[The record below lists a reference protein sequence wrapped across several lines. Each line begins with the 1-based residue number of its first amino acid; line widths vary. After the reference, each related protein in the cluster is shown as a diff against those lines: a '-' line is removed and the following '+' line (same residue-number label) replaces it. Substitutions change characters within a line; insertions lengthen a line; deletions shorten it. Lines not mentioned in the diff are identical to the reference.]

1 MNMSKRILTASV
13 VVCSLALSGIGLGTA
28 DAYPPRKPLALTVS
42 SVIIKPVSGKTK
54 LTITNTCLG
63 AVKIFKNGK
72 FYKALDASQG
82 SGITSFGKVPSGKYS
97 VSVKS
102 CSETATQTVYVPA
115 FKAPLRQ
122 KITKAATLLVK
133 YAPKQSQIVFYLHG
147 KRELYTMPASGTEKI
162 VVKKG
167 LLKRGKNEIIFVVG
181 GKVRLVGNITG
192 TK

>member
-28 DAYPPRKPLALTVS
+28 HAYPPRKPLTLAVS

-63 AVKIFKNGK
+63 AVKVFKNGK
-72 FYKALDASQG
+72 FYSALDTSQG

-97 VSVKS
+97 VSIRS
-102 CSETATQTVYVPA
+102 CGETAAQTVYVPA
-115 FKAPLRQ
+115 FKAPKRY
-122 KITKAATLLVK
+122 KAGKQAILLVK
-133 YAPKQSQIVFYLHG
+133 YAPKGSQIIFYLHR
-147 KRELYTMPASGTEKI
+147 KRYFTTMPAGGTAKLVI
-162 VVKKG
+162 KKG
-167 LLKRGKNEIIFVVG
+167 LLRRGKNEIVFVVG
-181 GKVRLVGNITG
+181 GKVRLFGNITG

>member
-28 DAYPPRKPLALTVS
+28 DAYPPRKPLTLAIS
-42 SVIIKPVSGKTK
+42 SVIIKPVTGKTK

-82 SGITSFGKVPSGKYS
+82 SGITSFEKVPSGKYS
-97 VSVKS
+97 GSVQS
-102 CSETATQTVYVPA
+102 WGETAAQTVYVPA
-115 FKAPLRQ
+115 FKAPKRF
-122 KITKAATLLVK
+122 KVTKKAILLVK
-133 YAPKQSQIVFYLHG
+133 YAPKGSQIVFYLRS
-147 KRELYTMPASGTEKI
+147 KRYLTTMPASGTAKI

-167 LLKRGKNEIIFVVG
+167 LLKRGKNNLIFVLG
-181 GKVRLVGNITG
+181 GKVRLFGNITG